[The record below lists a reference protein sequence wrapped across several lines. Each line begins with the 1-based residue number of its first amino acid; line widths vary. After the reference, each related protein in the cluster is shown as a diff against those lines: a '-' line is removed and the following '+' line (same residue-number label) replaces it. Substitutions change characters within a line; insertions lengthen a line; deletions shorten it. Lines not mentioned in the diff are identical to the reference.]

1 MNIKRIATGHPRSP
15 IPVGTRSP
23 LREVLGPLGT
33 PATGH
38 SCTKSRVVIC
48 FPAKGLVCPFDCVR
62 VCPPTRE
69 CWWRGVL
76 ALTGRLTRTTWGGQG
91 RVPMASSAVPTE
103 ERGTDTPRAWR
114 SCSRSGHLPWLLGT
128 RALAV
133 CKVTNDQ
140 VNPSP
145 LLSPERG
152 VRPGPSCSPMSLL
165 PGSPPPPPAG
175 HPACL
180 QNSTPTTVSRV
191 SSQPLCAQGSRPLLW
206 SMQSFKLYGA
216 GLQDDCQ
223 APGEVRFPWQLHW
236 SQ

>member
-1 MNIKRIATGHPRSP
+1 MYDFNPQAFLH
-15 IPVGTRSP
+15 
-23 LREVLGPLGT
+23 
-33 PATGH
+33 
-38 SCTKSRVVIC
+38 
-48 FPAKGLVCPFDCVR
+48 GLCVWVSVCVCQCSSGMYDFKPHAFLHGYVCVCPH
-62 VCPPTRE
+62 TRE

-76 ALTGRLTRTTWGGQG
+76 TLTGRLTRTTWSGQG
-91 RVPMASSAVPTE
+91 RVPMASSAGSTE
-103 ERGTDTPRAWR
+103 ERGTDTLRGWQ

-145 LLSPERG
+145 LLSPERD
-152 VRPGPSCSPMSLL
+152 VHPGPSCNPMSLL
-165 PGSPPPPPAG
+165 PGSPPTPPAG

-206 SMQSFKLYGA
+206 SVQSFKLYGIWT
-216 GLQDDCQ
+216 
-223 APGEVRFPWQLHW
+223 PG
-236 SQ
+236 